1 MNAYSQQN
9 PKRIEWID
17 FGKGLTVLMV
27 VFGHVVLGL
36 FESKRFEDSNQWLLF
51 VPYSGILCLVRIF
64 L

>member
-36 FESKRFEDSNQWLLF
+36 FESKRFEDSNQ
-51 VPYSGILCLVRIF
+51 
-64 L
+64 